1 MLPVITDYALR
12 RGYSPANVP
21 RGWPTPDNR
30 RAAASMDELYGVW
43 DRIRAWRRPA
53 VLLVLVAGAAL
64 GSAEWVIEAYLRHGG
79 LPARLSRAGEIQGH
93 LGWHLAFDDHVRAL
107 QGQTLCRP
115 CNVPLREPLAAA
127 WWFVLP
133 LLTAGGVVAA
143 ARARKTALVL
153 VPTVV
158 GLALAAPYLL
168 LVGYAAPRF
177 AARSTWAVAVRRA
190 TRGVVSDAGAH
201 GRGHALR
208 ASLLRRG
215 DKRILNH
222 RREASLVAGRERLM
236 GDMREANEPMMPEAV
251 DSPAPRA
258 QPTGAL
264 AQWLLRH
271 RVQPVGP
278 AAGEAHA
285 EPHAWWKVMCLTG
298 VDYFSSLAYVPAIAA
313 LAAGAVS
320 PLATLLIVA
329 LTLLGMLPMYRR
341 VAKESPHGAG
351 SVAMLEDLLPF
362 WWGKLFVLVLLGFVA
377 TSWIITITLS
387 TADASVHVVENP
399 FFPAA
404 LHGHEVA
411 LTVALLL
418 VLGGV
423 FLLGFSEAVSV
434 AIPLVAIF
442 LALNAVVI
450 GIGLVHVFTTPS
462 AWSAWTDALASQG
475 GGFGDLMGPALLA
488 FPLLVLG
495 LSGFETGVSMM
506 PLVAAEGADAEQRLR
521 SRIRNTRRL
530 LTTAALIMSVYLL
543 SASFVTTLL
552 IPHEEFAPGGAANG
566 RALAWLAHEHV
577 GETFGTV
584 YDISTILILW
594 FAGASAMAGLVNIV
608 PRYLPDYG
616 MAPEWGRAVRPVV
629 IVYTA
634 LCILITIAFDADVDE
649 QAGAY
654 ATGILAMMVSGA
666 FAVTVSVARHRR
678 RAATVGFALLTAV
691 LLYALV
697 ANVIDKPDGL
707 VISGFFIAGIIIV
720 SLISRVSRTTELRA
734 DRIVFDHDARRFI
747 DDTLAH
753 DNAIN
758 IIANRRQAGDV
769 EEYSAKEREQRGVN
783 PVPGSAD
790 VLFLEIDVIDP
801 SDFSDTLTVHGVEVD
816 GHRIL
821 RADAPAAPNAIAAIL
836 LALRNATDVQPH
848 CYFAW
853 AEGSPLVHM
862 VRYFLLGRGDT
873 APVTR
878 EIIRSHEP
886 DPARR
891 PGIHVGG

>member
-1 MLPVITDYALR
+1 M
-12 RGYSPANVP
+12 
-21 RGWPTPDNR
+21 
-30 RAAASMDELYGVW
+30 
-43 DRIRAWRRPA
+43 
-53 VLLVLVAGAAL
+53 
-64 GSAEWVIEAYLRHGG
+64 
-79 LPARLSRAGEIQGH
+79 
-93 LGWHLAFDDHVRAL
+93 
-107 QGQTLCRP
+107 
-115 CNVPLREPLAAA
+115 REKK
-127 WWFVLP
+127 V
-133 LLTAGGVVAA
+133 
-143 ARARKTALVL
+143 
-153 VPTVV
+153 
-158 GLALAAPYLL
+158 
-168 LVGYAAPRF
+168 
-177 AARSTWAVAVRRA
+177 
-190 TRGVVSDAGAH
+190 
-201 GRGHALR
+201 
-208 ASLLRRG
+208 
-215 DKRILNH
+215 
-222 RREASLVAGRERLM
+222 M
-236 GDMREANEPMMPEAV
+236 GDMQDGKGLVVPEVV
-251 DSPAPRA
+251 DSPAL
-258 QPTGAL
+258 PTQSASGVAR
-264 AQWLLRH
+264 WLLRH

-278 AAGEAHA
+278 AAGEGHT
-285 EPHAWWKVMCLTG
+285 EPHSWWKVMCLTG

-399 FFPAA
+399 FFPQA

-423 FLLGFSEAVSV
+423 FLLGFSEAVMV
-434 AIPLVAIF
+434 AIPLVAVF
-442 LALNAVVI
+442 LVLNAVIIAV
-450 GIGLVHVFTTPS
+450 GLTDVFTT
-462 AWSAWTDALASQG
+462 AGALSAWTDALNDTG
-475 GGFGDLMGPALLA
+475 GGFGDLAGPALLA

-506 PLVAAEGADAEQRLR
+506 PLVAANGTDPEQRLQ

-543 SASFVTTLL
+543 AASFVTTVL
-552 IPHEEFAPGGAANG
+552 IPEKEFEPGGAANG

-577 GETFGTV
+577 GEAFGTA

-634 LCILITIAFDADVDE
+634 VSIAITIAFDADVDA

-666 FAVTVSVARHRR
+666 FAVTVSVIRRRR
-678 RAATVGFALLTAV
+678 RAAGIGFAALTAI
-691 LLYALV
+691 LFYALV
-697 ANVIDKPDGL
+697 ANIVDKPDGIA
-707 VISGFFIAGIIIV
+707 ISGVFIAGIIAV

-734 DRIVFDHDARRFI
+734 DRIVFDTAARQFI
-747 DDTLAH
+747 TDTLAH
-753 DNAIN
+753 DQAIN
-758 IIANRRQAGDV
+758 IIANRRQAGDAA
-769 EEYSAKEREQRGVN
+769 EYAEKEDEQRRNN
-783 PVPGSAD
+783 PVPGRAD
-790 VLFLEIDVIDP
+790 VLFLEINVVDP
-801 SDFSDTLTVHGVEVD
+801 SDFSEALTVHGVEVD
-816 GHRIL
+816 GYRIL

-836 LALRNATDVQPH
+836 LALRNATGVQPH

-862 VRYFLLGRGDT
+862 FRYFLLGRGDT

-878 EIIRSHEP
+878 EIIRKHEP

-891 PGIHVGG
+891 PGIHVGS

>member
-1 MLPVITDYALR
+1 MKD
-12 RGYSPANVP
+12 AN
-21 RGWPTPDNR
+21 G
-30 RAAASMDELYGVW
+30 
-43 DRIRAWRRPA
+43 
-53 VLLVLVAGAAL
+53 
-64 GSAEWVIEAYLRHGG
+64 
-79 LPARLSRAGEIQGH
+79 
-93 LGWHLAFDDHVRAL
+93 
-107 QGQTLCRP
+107 
-115 CNVPLREPLAAA
+115 
-127 WWFVLP
+127 
-133 LLTAGGVVAA
+133 
-143 ARARKTALVL
+143 
-153 VPTVV
+153 PTV
-158 GLALAAPYLL
+158 
-168 LVGYAAPRF
+168 
-177 AARSTWAVAVRRA
+177 
-190 TRGVVSDAGAH
+190 
-201 GRGHALR
+201 
-208 ASLLRRG
+208 
-215 DKRILNH
+215 
-222 RREASLVAGRERLM
+222 
-236 GDMREANEPMMPEAV
+236 PEVV
-251 DSPAPRA
+251 DSPALSPR
-258 QPTGAL
+258 PTGGVAR
-264 AQWLLRH
+264 WMLRH
-271 RVQPVGP
+271 QVQAVGP
-278 AAGEAHA
+278 AAGEGHA
-285 EPHAWWKVMCLTG
+285 QPHAWWKVMCLTG

-399 FFPAA
+399 FFPEA

-434 AIPLVAIF
+434 AIPLVAVF
-442 LALNAVVI
+442 LALNAVIVAV
-450 GIGLVHVFTTPS
+450 GMVHVFTTPG
-462 AWSAWTDALASQG
+462 AFSAWTDALVG
-475 GGFGDLMGPALLA
+475 GGRGFGDLLTPALLA

-506 PLVAAEGADAEQRLR
+506 PLVSADGRDDEERLR
-521 SRIRNTRRL
+521 SRVHNTRKL
-530 LTTAALIMSVYLL
+530 LTSAALIMSVYLL
-543 SASFVTTLL
+543 AASFVTTVL
-552 IPHEEFAPGGAANG
+552 IPEKEFQPGGAANG

-577 GETFGTV
+577 GEAFGTV

-634 LCILITIAFDADVDE
+634 LCIVITIAFDADVDA

-666 FAVTVSVARHRR
+666 FAVTISVARRGRR
-678 RAATVGFALLTAV
+678 LVAAGFALLTLV

-697 ANVIDKPDGL
+697 HNIVDKPDGIT
-707 VISGFFIAGIIIV
+707 ISGFFIAGIIVV

-734 DRIVFDHDARRFI
+734 DRILFDPAARGFI
-747 DDTLAH
+747 TDTLAH

-758 IIANRRQAGDV
+758 IIANRRQAGDSA
-769 EEYSAKEREQRGVN
+769 EYSAKEREQRGTN
-783 PVPGSAD
+783 PVPGPAD
-790 VLFLEIDVIDP
+790 VLFLEIDVVDP
-801 SDFSDTLTVHGVEVD
+801 SDFSETLAVHGVEVE
-816 GHRIL
+816 GYRIL
-821 RADAPAAPNAIAAIL
+821 RAEAPAAPNAIAAIL
-836 LALRNATDVQPH
+836 LALRDTTGVQPH

-853 AEGSPLVHM
+853 AEGSPLKHM
-862 VRYFLLGRGDT
+862 FRYFLLGRGDT

-878 EIIRSHEP
+878 EIIRKHESDP
-886 DPARR
+886 DRR